1 MNPAGEYTFFST
13 EETPPQQ
20 VFFGDGSRK
29 QLGDLASKYG
39 KKILLVSDPGVSSA
53 GHSHSAKEIL
63 QKSGLEVFL
72 FDQSIENPTES
83 SVQDCVQVAKKENID
98 VIVGLGGGSSMD
110 TAKGCN
116 FILSNG
122 GRMSDYWGV
131 GKAKKGFLPFIA
143 VPTTAGTGSECQSFA
158 LISHDESHKKMACG
172 DKKAL
177 PLVTILD
184 PELTISQ
191 PHSVSASTGVDAL
204 AHALESA
211 VTVKRNKKSARH
223 SQLAFNLIQENL
235 PLVLKD
241 PSNLEYRGNV
251 LLGASHAGAA
261 IEQSMLGAAHSMAN
275 PLTVSKGVVHGIAVS
290 MALPEIIKF
299 NASRREETNFQY
311 AELARNSGIAEQGSA
326 DTHATQLLLERVCLI
341 LGQSGI
347 PDSIATFGFTQ
358 EDIPSLAS
366 DAFEQWTAQFNP
378 VPISQKD
385 FEDLYFS
392 ILKKVPFK
400 VAGESKLLA

>member
-1 MNPAGEYTFFST
+1 MNPADEYTFFST

-241 PSNLEYRGNV
+241 PCNLEYRGNV

-299 NASRREETNFQY
+299 NASRRAETNFQY

>member
-72 FDQSIENPTES
+72 SDQSIENPTES

-241 PSNLEYRGNV
+241 PCNLEYRGNV

-299 NASRREETNFQY
+299 NASRRAETNFQY

>member
-1 MNPAGEYTFFST
+1 MNPADEYTFFST

-211 VTVKRNKKSARH
+211 VTVKRNKNSARH

-299 NASRREETNFQY
+299 NASRRAETNFQY

-378 VPISQKD
+378 VPISLKD

-392 ILKKVPFK
+392 ILKKVPSK

>member
-1 MNPAGEYTFFST
+1 MKPAGEHTFFST

-29 QLGDLASKYG
+29 QLGNLASKYG
-39 KKILLVSDPGVSSA
+39 KKILLVSDPGVSAA

-122 GRMSDYWGV
+122 GKMSDYWGV
-131 GKAKKGFLPFIA
+131 GKAKKAFLPFIA

-158 LISHDESHKKMACG
+158 LISNDESHKKMACG

-211 VTVKRNKKSARH
+211 VTIKRNKKSVRH

-241 PSNLEYRGNV
+241 PTNLEYRGKV

-299 NASRREETNFQY
+299 NASRGAETNFQY
-311 AELARNSGIAEQGSA
+311 AEVARNSGIAEQGA
-326 DTHATQLLLERVCLI
+326 TDTHATQLLLERVCLI
-341 LGQSGI
+341 LSQSGI
-347 PDSIATFGFTQ
+347 PESIATFGFTQ

-366 DAFEQWTAQFNP
+366 DASEQWTAQFNP
-378 VPISQKD
+378 VPVTRKD

-392 ILKKVPFK
+392 ILKKLPSK
-400 VAGESKLLA
+400 VAGGSKLLA

>member
-1 MNPAGEYTFFST
+1 MNPADEYTFFST

-299 NASRREETNFQY
+299 NASRRAETNFQY

>member
-1 MNPAGEYTFFST
+1 MNPADEYTFFST

-241 PSNLEYRGNV
+241 PCNLEYRGNV

-392 ILKKVPFK
+392 ILKKVPSK

>member
-1 MNPAGEYTFFST
+1 VKPVGEHTFFST
-13 EETPPQQ
+13 EEPPPQK
-20 VFFGDGSRK
+20 VFFGVGSSK

-39 KKILLVSDPGVSSA
+39 KKVLLVSDPGVSAA
-53 GHSHSAKEIL
+53 GHSYSAKEIL
-63 QKSGLEVFL
+63 EKSGLEVFF

-83 SVQDCVQVAKKENID
+83 SVQDCVQVAKAENID

-122 GRMSDYWGV
+122 GKMSDYWGV
-131 GKAKKGFLPFIA
+131 GKAKKAFLPFIA

-158 LISHDESHKKMACG
+158 LISNDESHKKMACG

-211 VTVKRNKKSARH
+211 VTIKRNKKSARH

-235 PLVLKD
+235 PLVLRD
-241 PSNLEYRGNV
+241 PSNLEYRGKV

-299 NASRREETNFQY
+299 NASRGSETNFQY
-311 AELARNSGIAEQGSA
+311 AEMARNSGIAEQGA
-326 DTHATQLLLERVCLI
+326 TDTHATQLLLERVCLI
-341 LGQSGI
+341 LSQSGI
-347 PDSIATFGFTQ
+347 PESIATFGFTQ

-366 DAFEQWTAQFNP
+366 DASEQWTAQFNP
-378 VPISQKD
+378 VPVTRKD
-385 FEDLYFS
+385 FEDLYFL
-392 ILKKVPFK
+392 ILNKVPSK
-400 VAGESKLLA
+400 VAGGSKLSA

>member
-1 MNPAGEYTFFST
+1 MNPADEYTFFST

-241 PSNLEYRGNV
+241 PCNLEYRGNV

-299 NASRREETNFQY
+299 NASRRAETNFQY

-347 PDSIATFGFTQ
+347 PDSIATFGLSPK
-358 EDIPSLAS
+358 IASL
-366 DAFEQWTAQFNP
+366 
-378 VPISQKD
+378 
-385 FEDLYFS
+385 
-392 ILKKVPFK
+392 
-400 VAGESKLLA
+400 